1 MKYQDVVL
9 VGKTSPSVAPREPA
23 PRSVTYEVVIAL
35 ACHVIGPV
43 EPTVWKLIA
52 SFLPAMAVLSSA
64 ALCPSPFDVPQFHRV
79 TPHAFSGL
87 QSKPRRTTVEGNGL
101 VRSRHYFRTGLLYTA
116 KAPSSV
122 IGWLRKQVR
131 KVNADEP

>member
-9 VGKTSPSVAPREPA
+9 VGKTSPSVAPTEPA

-43 EPTVWKLIA
+43 EPTVWKLTA

-64 ALCPSPFDVPQFHRV
+64 ALCPSPFTYRNFTESLHTLCPGCRV
-79 TPHAFSGL
+79 S
-87 QSKPRRTTVEGNGL
+87 L
-101 VRSRHYFRTGLLYTA
+101 VAPPLKVTGWFVVATISA
-116 KAPSSV
+116 PVFCIPTKAPSRV
-122 IGWLRKQVR
+122 IGRLPNRFVK
-131 KVNADEP
+131 